1 MIVGI
6 VFVVIMV
13 YLKWFKPQI
22 ISKIRT
28 TLLTIFLGIIY
39 VAFSQKNNR
48 EVKLIIPAIII
59 AIGVG
64 IDFFILI
71 KSKKEY

>member
-1 MIVGI
+1 MEIIVGV
-6 VFVVIMV
+6 VFVVIMI
-13 YLKWFKPQI
+13 YLKWFKPEL

-39 VAFSQKNNR
+39 VAFSQKYNR
-48 EVKLIIPAIII
+48 EVKLLIPAIII

-64 IDFFILI
+64 IDFFKFV
-71 KSKKEY
+71 KSKK